1 MVEKKHKNIPSL
13 IGKSFIIIAI
23 IIFSNYN
30 IYKLNKKNIENEEL
44 KPLMIE
50 VDNDNLSID
59 EQEVKTPVLIKKSNS
74 NYIGVLE
81 IPKLYFKKGFYDIN
95 DLNND
100 VNKNIELLSG
110 SVMPNYDNSILVFA
124 GHSGNGELAYFNDI
138 DKLVKGD
145 DINVYYNN
153 KKYEYIVIDIYN
165 EEKVGSIKIN
175 DYNNKLILTT
185 CNQSDKTKQLIVEAK
200 LRDN

>member
-59 EQEVKTPVLIKKSNS
+59 EQEVKTVILI
-74 NYIGVLE
+74 I
-81 IPKLYFKKGFYDIN
+81 
-95 DLNND
+95 
-100 VNKNIELLSG
+100 
-110 SVMPNYDNSILVFA
+110 
-124 GHSGNGELAYFNDI
+124 
-138 DKLVKGD
+138 
-145 DINVYYNN
+145 
-153 KKYEYIVIDIYN
+153 
-165 EEKVGSIKIN
+165 
-175 DYNNKLILTT
+175 
-185 CNQSDKTKQLIVEAK
+185 
-200 LRDN
+200 